1 MTHEETEPAMTD
13 RERFLATADFAP
25 VDRTYLLPV
34 WAWDETYARWRAEGL
49 PADADLA
56 EYFGTD
62 RGGGGAPQRL
72 NSPAPVWGMSLFPQ
86 LERLVLEDTPEYQV
100 ISDEDANTYRIR
112 KADPLGSMPQWLRY
126 PVRNRDDWEQVVK
139 PRLDAAAPERLPPP
153 DELDAW
159 VAAMRHRDTP
169 LSIHCGSLYG
179 WPRCLMGVEGLSLAF
194 YDDPAL
200 VHEICEHITEYII
213 RHITPLLQ
221 RVQFDWGF
229 YWEDMGHKTAP
240 LCSPAL
246 YRQFMLPRLQRIADV
261 CHAHGVG
268 HIIVDS
274 DGNNDAL
281 IPLWLEV
288 GVNGWRP
295 CEIAAGCDPV
305 RLRREY
311 GRDLVLMGGVDK
323 RALARGPE
331 AIECELL
338 SKIPWLCAQGGFF
351 PQVDHL
357 VPPDVSL
364 ADYTFYAK
372 LLRAIAEDP
381 ERHLHEARRRGYWP
395 HDVLSG

>member
-1 MTHEETEPAMTD
+1 MTE

-25 VDRTYLLPV
+25 VDRVYLLPL
-34 WAWDETYARWRAEGL
+34 WAWEETMRRWWAEGL
-49 PADADLA
+49 SAAADLA
-56 EYFGTD
+56 AHFGTD
-62 RGGGGAPQRL
+62 HGGGGAPLRV
-72 NSPAPVWGMSLFPQ
+72 SSGAPVHGLSLFPP
-86 LERLVLEDTPEYQV
+86 LERRVLEDTPEHQV
-100 ISDEDANTYRIR
+100 ITDEDANTYRIR
-112 KADPLGSMPQWLRY
+112 KDNPLGSMPQWLRY

-139 PRLDAAAPERLPPP
+139 PRLDAASPERLPPP
-153 DELDAW
+153 DELAAW
-159 VAAMRHRDTP
+159 VASVQQHDYP
-169 LSIHCGSLYG
+169 LSIYCGSLYG
-179 WPRCLMGVEGLSLAF
+179 WPRCLMGVEALSLAF

-200 VHEICEHITEYII
+200 VHDICEHICEYII
-213 RHITPLLQ
+213 RLITPLLA

-246 YRQFMLPRLQRIADV
+246 YREFMLPRLRRIADV
-261 CHAHGVG
+261 CHAHGVR

-274 DGNNDAL
+274 DGNNDVL

-295 CEIAAGCDPV
+295 CEVAAGCDAV

-323 RALARGPE
+323 RALAHGPA
-331 AIECELL
+331 AIERELF

-364 ADYTFYAK
+364 SDYTYYAK

-381 ERHLHEARRRGYWP
+381 ERHLHEAERRGLW
-395 HDVLSG
+395 G